1 MGQIEELEYEL
12 TTIQYQ
18 VDRIQKSLDKS
29 REMIGNI
36 KQNQENLM
44 AQQAAMAQRL
54 KLAEANNQVA
64 PQPMQQMP
72 VQPQQVPVV
81 QQVPVQQVPVQPVQQ
96 QVPVQPIQQ
105 QAPVQQP
112 QPRPAQAAP
121 VQQPVYRVVQPGQVM
136 IQPNS
141 NQNQQKRAGNV
152 FKPAESTESWI
163 GKHLMSIFASVLIFV
178 ALVLFASLI
187 IPYLG
192 DGVKITMMFTA
203 SIGIS
208 AFAYYMHKKKPE
220 NSLFTALLACGIGCC
235 YISILVTRM
244 SFEAIGD
251 VTMYVLMLIW
261 GAAVLFLARKE
272 NWLFQVIGNAGF
284 VISSLL
290 AFAIDDE
297 ALIIPLLAYLIIMG
311 GAHLY
316 IFWKNDLQRKIQ
328 CGVNL
333 AIMAQY
339 SCVLRFAFDGG
350 TAYTIAFVIMTI
362 LALAAFV
369 CFTFGDLFKEKTS
382 NPYFALASAAVLAIT
397 YFGILSAFDTPD
409 IVRVI
414 GLLAIGVAAEVAM
427 IMTDKK
433 DTANNYSLFSIIWI
447 SVWLVIASIFA
458 YSNVNEFF
466 DTGILYLFLAPL
478 ALWGIKTGN
487 KYYKWQAFVIA
498 AILAVIEV
506 CGGESVMFSIMAFAF
521 ALLVFV
527 IEAFILNDSAEL
539 KLTYYVFTLIN
550 LLIMMYAICGRDEI
564 TGDWKTIL
572 MTVPAGLFNAVMILR
587 KLDRNAQ
594 GESNHET
601 WTMLNVLNVV
611 GMLVG
616 LFSMV
621 TFDEKYTASIALV
634 YTVTLASINLKHH
647 IEGTSDERL
656 YAGIKYGVILL
667 AALYSYDAKGYV
679 ASVFILV
686 YAIICILI
694 GFNKKY
700 GAKELRVYG
709 LVISMICVVK
719 FIMFDTT
726 YENTLGHALSFLI
739 SGILCFGISAIYNH
753 FEKREVTDT
762 LSQDNNE
769 SSQISGQR

>member
-54 KLAEANNQVA
+54 KQAEVDKQVV
-64 PQPMQQMP
+64 PQPMQQIP
-72 VQPQQVPVV
+72 VQPQPVPVV
-81 QQVPVQQVPVQPVQQ
+81 QQVQQ

-105 QAPVQQP
+105 QAPV
-112 QPRPAQAAP
+112 
-121 VQQPVYRVVQPGQVM
+121 YRVVQPGQVM
-136 IQPNS
+136 IQPNA
-141 NQNQQKRAGNV
+141 NQNQRKIAGNV

-251 VTMYVLMLIW
+251 IAMYVLMLIW

-272 NWLFQVIGNAGF
+272 NWLFQVISNAGF

-290 AFAIDDE
+290 AFAINDE

-350 TAYTIAFVIMTI
+350 VAYTIAFVIMTI

-369 CFTFGDLFKEKTS
+369 YFTFGDLFKEKTS

-433 DTANNYSLFSIIWI
+433 DTANYYSLFSIIWI

-550 LLIMMYAICGRDEI
+550 LLIMMYAICGRDEV

-587 KLDRNAQ
+587 KLDRDAN
-594 GESNHET
+594 GESNHEI
-601 WTMLNVLNVV
+601 WILLNVLNVV

-616 LFSMV
+616 LFGMV
-621 TFDEKYTASIALV
+621 SFDEKFTASIALV
-634 YTVTLASINLKHH
+634 YTVTLASLNLKHH
-647 IEGTSDERL
+647 IEGTSDEKL
-656 YAGIKYGVILL
+656 YAGIKYGIILL

-679 ASVFILV
+679 ASVFILI
-686 YAIICILI
+686 YAILCILI
-694 GFNKKY
+694 GFSKKY

-753 FEKREVTDT
+753 FEKREVPEK
-762 LSQDNNE
+762 QEENA
-769 SSQISGQR
+769 